1 MGAQINVLD
10 KTQSPTKILFML
22 AWPTIIEQLLLTLVS
37 YVDSGMVGRL
47 GVEATAAVAVGVNYV
62 WLINGLVMGIGVGF
76 SVMVASS
83 IGEGNIEKAKETI
96 RQAVIS
102 MFVFGAF
109 LVIVT
114 EVIVAPNIASWMGA
128 DEGIHEDIAS
138 YVYIVGYALF
148 FQVFLAVSGA
158 IIRSTGNARTPM
170 VYNVANNILNIV
182 FNYFLIYPTRQISLG
197 SLDIQ
202 MFGMGLGIKGA
213 ALGTAFAAI
222 ISGTL
227 MLLTLFLGKST
238 VKISFKDKFHFK
250 KSIIWAMIALAI
262 PVAFERTVQQGGQ
275 MIGTVLVTGLGN
287 VPLAAHQLANIAE
300 SICFL
305 PPYAFSIASM
315 TLIAQSLGAKDK
327 SLAKTYASLSIKY
340 GMIIMIIS
348 SAMLFLFSPQLM
360 GLLIKDAA
368 VISLGAMVL
377 RIQAITEPCLGFTNI
392 VSGIIKGAGD
402 TKTPFYISLIGM
414 WLVRTLPAIVLIK
427 VFNMGL
433 LGLWIP
439 MAIDWL
445 CRALIYYCYKLRKD
459 RWLE

>member
-1 MGAQINVLD
+1 MSAQINVLD

-37 YVDSGMVGRL
+37 YVDAGMVGRL

-138 YVYIVGYALF
+138 YVYIVGYALL

-202 MFGMGLGIKGA
+202 MFGMGLGDR
-213 ALGTAFAAI
+213 
-222 ISGTL
+222 
-227 MLLTLFLGKST
+227 KS
-238 VKISFKDKFHFK
+238 V
-250 KSIIWAMIALAI
+250 
-262 PVAFERTVQQGGQ
+262 V
-275 MIGTVLVTGLGN
+275 
-287 VPLAAHQLANIAE
+287 
-300 SICFL
+300 
-305 PPYAFSIASM
+305 
-315 TLIAQSLGAKDK
+315 
-327 SLAKTYASLSIKY
+327 
-340 GMIIMIIS
+340 
-348 SAMLFLFSPQLM
+348 
-360 GLLIKDAA
+360 
-368 VISLGAMVL
+368 
-377 RIQAITEPCLGFTNI
+377 
-392 VSGIIKGAGD
+392 
-402 TKTPFYISLIGM
+402 
-414 WLVRTLPAIVLIK
+414 
-427 VFNMGL
+427 
-433 LGLWIP
+433 
-439 MAIDWL
+439 
-445 CRALIYYCYKLRKD
+445 
-459 RWLE
+459 